1 MITYDMLC
9 IVYNCLWE
17 SAKTRSFKTRK
28 EWGYRWDAFKSA
40 GNGILSLRQ
49 ELLVVQN
56 GKRQLVLYL
65 YIIYDSINKDCIPLE
80 NTSRTSG
87 INVKS
92 KSVKPTLRKLCTHLF
107 DDLPSHFCLKNV
119 FGNILNRGQTK
130 NCEEGVYACPRTS
143 LESSVWRRL
152 LQYLFSPLPGLITLQ
167 GSAWITLQGLHL
179 NWHLG

>member
-1 MITYDMLC
+1 MLSYFGFQSKNKRDDHMITYDMLC

-119 FGNILNRGQTK
+119 FGNILNRGQRVRQLKTMRK
-130 NCEEGVYACPRTS
+130 VFTLVRGP
-143 LESSVWRRL
+143 
-152 LQYLFSPLPGLITLQ
+152 PLKVQSEDGCCNICF
-167 GSAWITLQGLHL
+167 HL
-179 NWHLG
+179 CLD